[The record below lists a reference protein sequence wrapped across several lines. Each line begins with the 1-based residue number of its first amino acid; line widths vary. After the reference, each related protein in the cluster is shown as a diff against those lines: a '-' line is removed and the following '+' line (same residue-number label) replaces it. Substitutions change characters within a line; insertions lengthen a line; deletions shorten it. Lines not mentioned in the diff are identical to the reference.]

1 MVQKL
6 KNLFS
11 AISAPLRG
19 MGSIYESLTNC
30 LLKLPY
36 GKYILSVLR
45 YFVLAG
51 TKIEKGSPV

>member
-1 MVQKL
+1 MA
-6 KNLFS
+6 FS
-11 AISAPLRG
+11 AFPAPLRG
-19 MGSIYESLTNC
+19 TRLIYESLTNC

-51 TKIEKGSPV
+51 TKIEN